1 MNKKI
6 FLAEY
11 MANRAYQDMI
21 GIAKTFLVMGSLL
34 ILFFISLLY
43 AFGMFGIGPVV
54 GTLFGVILLAIANL
68 YIRKIYQEAK
78 EKWEY
83 EQI

>member
-11 MANRAYQDMI
+11 MVNRTYQDMI
-21 GIAKTFLVMGSLL
+21 GIAKIFLVMESLL

-54 GTLFGVILLAIANL
+54 GVLFGAILLAIANL

-78 EKWEY
+78 ENWEH